1 MTDLSPESATGFT
14 SVDELNEACANL
26 VQNAAK
32 YLAGP
37 RQIAG
42 GFETRLM
49 MCQAVYQG
57 LQIQDTIQRC
67 RARNPHP

>member
-1 MTDLSPESATGFT
+1 MTDLSPETPGFQ
-14 SVDELNEACANL
+14 SVDELNEACANM

-42 GFETRLM
+42 SFDTRLM
-49 MCQAVYQG
+49 MCQAVYQC
-57 LQIQDTIQRC
+57 LQIQSSIQHMRE
-67 RARNPHP
+67 RNPHP